1 MSTPTVSRTIEIPE
15 VTYRNLET
23 VYGANITKFRSRKA
37 VILAA
42 IEIGVVQGWYG
53 GHWVKNPPS
62 ADRHLAVPLLC
73 RSTRLFH
80 DHKSNRYVRGNHFHP
95 GI

>member
-1 MSTPTVSRTIEIPE
+1 MKGDNKVTNRIHNPNHPNERSNTMSTPTVSRTIEIPE

-42 IEIGVVQGWYG
+42 IEIGV
-53 GHWVKNPPS
+53 
-62 ADRHLAVPLLC
+62 AVLSGKEKLVTKA
-73 RSTRLFH
+73 S
-80 DHKSNRYVRGNHFHP
+80 
-95 GI
+95 